1 MEQNKSFLKQKW
13 SIVAGLLAV
22 TAVLTLIS
30 HFPVTSIAQADP
42 SGAQQQFLP
51 ILGNGAPL
59 LCRFGVNVNQPFNN
73 LMIDDLPLGWYVD
86 YKASATPEAPQR
98 AKYVPIIRLSQTG
111 PNADDFTYNPT
122 GAELMSAISGN
133 PGADWFIGNEP
144 DRRDFQ
150 DDMEPHVYA
159 AAYHELYHLI
169 KTADSTARIFAGTI
183 VQPTPLRLQYLDMV
197 LDSYAQQNGG
207 AALPADGWSI
217 HNFILNEA
225 SCDYDDSDDNC
236 WGAEIPPGIDAH
248 FGEFVAINDN
258 DNINMFQ
265 DRIVAF
271 RQWMFDNGYGNLP
284 LTVSE
289 YGILMPEW
297 LGFPDTR
304 VNAFMNASVG
314 YMLSAT
320 DPVLG
325 DPHDDRRLVQ
335 TFSWYSTGAP
345 NDPFNGYLFEG
356 NNPPW
361 PLSSMGENYAALIA
375 QQEKAV
381 DYYPTSLVSKT
392 VSVSNSVTVTLEA
405 TIANSGNTTQPLH
418 TIIVRFYEGDPDSGG
433 VQLGNDQTVI
443 LPGCGY
449 HQTVSIDWSDPAAGN
464 YQVFVVAD
472 ASHFA
477 YETNEQ
483 NNKLA
488 VELTV
493 PPGN

>member
-1 MEQNKSFLKQKW
+1 MEQNKSFLKQGW
-13 SIVAGLLAV
+13 RIVAGLLVV

-30 HFPVTSIAQADP
+30 HFSTTSIAQADP

-51 ILGNGAPL
+51 IIGNGPPL
-59 LCRFGVNVNQPFNN
+59 FCRFGVNVNQLFSS
-73 LMIDDLPLGWYVD
+73 LMIEELPLGWYVD
-86 YKASATPEAPQR
+86 YRASATPESPQG

-111 PNADDFTYNPT
+111 PNASDFTYNPS
-122 GAELMSAISGN
+122 GAELMSTIAGN
-133 PGADWFIGNEP
+133 PGGDWFIGNEP

-169 KTADSTARIFAGTI
+169 KTADPTARIFAGTI

-197 LDSYAQQNGG
+197 LDSYELQNGG
-207 AALPADGWSI
+207 VPLPADGWSI
-217 HNFILNEA
+217 HNFILNEV
-225 SCDYDDSDDNC
+225 SCDYDDTNC
-236 WGAEIPPGIDAH
+236 WGAEVPPGINAP
-248 FGEFVAINDN
+248 FGQIIAINDN

-265 DRIVAF
+265 ERIVAF
-271 RQWMFDNGYGNLP
+271 RQWMFDNGYGSLP
-284 LTVSE
+284 LSVSE
-289 YGILMPEW
+289 YGVLMPEW
-297 LGFPDTR
+297 LGFPATR
-304 VNAFMNASVG
+304 VNTFMNASVD

-325 DPHDDRRLVQ
+325 DPHDGRRLVQ
-335 TFSWYSTGAP
+335 NFSWYSTGAP

-356 NNPPW
+356 TNPPW
-361 PLSSMGENYAALIA
+361 HLSSMGENYAALIA
-375 QQEKAV
+375 EQEKAI
-381 DYYPTSLVSKT
+381 DYYPTSLISKT

-405 TIANSGNTTQPLH
+405 TIANSGNTTEPFH
-418 TIIVRFYEGDPDSGG
+418 TVIVRFYNGDPDSGG
-433 VQLGNDQTVI
+433 TQLGSDQTVM

-449 HQTVSIDWSDPAAGN
+449 HQTVSIDWPDPDAGD

-472 ASHFA
+472 ASNLA

-488 VELTV
+488 VEVTV

>member
-1 MEQNKSFLKQKW
+1 
-13 SIVAGLLAV
+13 
-22 TAVLTLIS
+22 
-30 HFPVTSIAQADP
+30 
-42 SGAQQQFLP
+42 
-51 ILGNGAPL
+51 
-59 LCRFGVNVNQPFNN
+59 
-73 LMIDDLPLGWYVD
+73 
-86 YKASATPEAPQR
+86 
-98 AKYVPIIRLSQTG
+98 
-111 PNADDFTYNPT
+111 
-122 GAELMSAISGN
+122 MSAIAGN
-133 PGADWFIGNEP
+133 SGADWFIGNEP
-144 DRRDFQ
+144 DRRHFQ

-159 AAYHELYHLI
+159 AAYHELYYLI
-169 KTADSTARIFAGTI
+169 KTVDPTARIFAGTI

-207 AALPADGWSI
+207 TALPVDGWSI

-248 FGEFVAINDN
+248 FGEFVAIEDN

-271 RQWMFDNGYGNLP
+271 RQWMFDNSYGTLP

-289 YGILMPEW
+289 YGVLMPEW

-304 VNAFMNASVG
+304 VNAFMNASVE

-325 DPHDDRRLVQ
+325 DPHDGRRLVQ

-345 NDPFNGYLFEG
+345 KDPYNGYLFEG

-375 QQEKAV
+375 QQDKAV

-392 VSVSNSVTVTLEA
+392 VTVNNSVTITLEA

-418 TIIVRFYEGDPDSGG
+418 QLVVRFYEGDPNSGG
-433 VQLGNDQTVI
+433 TQLGEDQIVV

-449 HQTVSIDWSDPAAGN
+449 HQTVTIIWPDVDPGS
-464 YQVFVVAD
+464 YQLFVVAD
-472 ASHFA
+472 ASHLA
-477 YETNEQ
+477 YETNEA
-483 NNKLA
+483 NNKIA
-488 VELTV
+488 INVTV
-493 PPGN
+493 PPGD